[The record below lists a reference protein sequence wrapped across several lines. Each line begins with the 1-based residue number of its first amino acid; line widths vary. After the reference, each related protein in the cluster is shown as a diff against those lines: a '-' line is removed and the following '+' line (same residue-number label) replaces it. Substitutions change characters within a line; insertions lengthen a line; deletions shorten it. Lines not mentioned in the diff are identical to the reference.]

1 MGRIGC
7 SIVRGGGWPWISEQR
22 RSGRGRSAAAAAI
35 FAFLR
40 AVRPGIEAGHVGGA
54 LCDLALGDV
63 ARAESHLR
71 AAPQTEAVIAFLAL
85 VHSRA
90 GDRRKAD
97 ELLADL
103 GFMRAGM
110 AVMEIAQGAAP
121 RAM

>member
-1 MGRIGC
+1 M
-7 SIVRGGGWPWISEQR
+7 
-22 RSGRGRSAAAAAI
+22 
-35 FAFLR
+35 
-40 AVRPGIEAGHVGGA
+40 
-54 LCDLALGDV
+54 ALGDV

-90 GDRRKAD
+90 GDQRKAD